1 MSGLALGW
9 AKKQAAPCAASKALL
24 VLLGDYA
31 DEDGFAWPSIARMA
45 AELQRSERHVSRLLK
60 SLTDAGRLFGFE
72 VTDAATGRTRPRVYF
87 FPLDGVG
94 PDENLLLAY
103 EAKVGGRVTRVSS
116 SLTAAEGGEGDTGVM
131 GEGDTG
137 VMGRVTRESSLEL
150 PLYPERDLTISLDA
164 RASEA
169 DGSDDGFGAALAAY
183 PDSGRGV
190 TDVTAA
196 LAAWRAVLVEAG
208 GVERLTAAVRAFA
221 ADPMLK
227 RRDYGAPSLQRWL
240 REGRWRAWLPEAAPV
255 MRRAWEGPDEVRAAV
270 ASVMGAGALA
280 SYLDPAR
287 WDGERRVVLARNGY
301 AAARLRVDAGRAL
314 KAIGV
319 SVEYGEAAHVGG

>member
-60 SLTDAGRLFGFE
+60 ALTEAGTLYGFE
-72 VTDAATGRTRPRVYF
+72 VTDAGNGRTRPRVYF
-87 FPLDGVG
+87 FPVDGSPPG
-94 PDENLLLAY
+94 DDQLAAY

-116 SLTAAEGGEGDTGVM
+116 PPEADGDVRDDTGVRGEGDTGVR
-131 GEGDTG
+131 
-137 VMGRVTRESSLEL
+137 GRVTRESSLEP
-150 PLYPERDLTISLDA
+150 PLYPERDLTISLNA
-164 RASEA
+164 RAGE
-169 DGSDDGFGAALAAY
+169 DDGFEAAMAAY

-190 TDVTAA
+190 TNVTAA
-196 LAAWRAVLVEAG
+196 REAWALALTEAG
-208 GVERLTAAVRAFA
+208 GIERLTAAVRAYA

-240 REGRWRAWLPEAAPV
+240 GEGRWRAWTPEGEAQRRSAWDGPDNVRSVVADAMGPGAAASYVDPSAWDPV
-255 MRRAWEGPDEVRAAV
+255 RRAVVTRTATAA
-270 ASVMGAGALA
+270 
-280 SYLDPAR
+280 D
-287 WDGERRVVLARNGY
+287 
-301 AAARLRVDAGRAL
+301 RLRRGAGRAL

-319 SVEYGEAAHVGG
+319 SVQVRGAAHVGG